1 MSTKKR
7 LFTDSGVNLREVAR
21 KFEEA
26 FSKELS
32 AMQELNESEE
42 EQSEELEN
50 EY

>member
-7 LFTDSGVNLREVAR
+7 LFTDSGVNLREMAK
-21 KFEEA
+21 KFGEALDEELRA
-26 FSKELS
+26 I
-32 AMQELNESEE
+32 QEQSED